1 MALSIRD
8 ILILD
13 YFDGK
18 PVHHKIPPYKLKIYG
33 QDANDRIGLLY
44 ENGWIRYSRP
54 QETVSM
60 LPDKALSDF
69 LKRYGL
75 SGEGSHAE
83 LTGRVIS
90 QIPESDY
97 AHGVPKIYVLTK
109 EGKAEIGHHMAYVL
123 NVRENY
129 GLTEGEIGESQNTLA
144 QRGEP
149 YTARDILYRAFQQK
163 ISLYIMA
170 GEWSKLR
177 NMYYTVAN
185 FYLRIKDNE
194 EALPYL
200 YLVFFMDMSGMGNKN
215 NLVPYENL
223 FPTQKGM
230 ILLMDEIRKDLHYSM
245 DEVKTSFLSSIA
257 RMAPRL
263 PFSYFSPQVMASM
276 LLERLRGIDFNGARY
291 IVQRNTPGSL
301 RQVVPLRTVRK
312 KRSQAQILPPARRET
327 KLHGPAG
334 LKDAH
339 LHRAPALQAGPVR
352 PAAKPRARA
361 REERRACFKKKTRK
375 EKGHLL
381 QAERSVLV
389 VLEKDTII
397 L

>member
-90 QIPESDY
+90 RIPESDY

-230 ILLMDEIRKDLHYSM
+230 ILLMDEIRNTDIHRTRRHAAGILAIQAAGRF
-245 DEVKTSFLSSIA
+245 ERGFLDIITVA
-257 RMAPRL
+257 H
-263 PFSYFSPQVMASM
+263 
-276 LLERLRGIDFNGARY
+276 LLEVGGPDFRILFAHGNARNFICHSCLLSLFCGRLRHSDAEHRSILVCRKRPVVCGSVVICRARHGICD
-291 IVQRNTPGSL
+291 
-301 RQVVPLRTVRK
+301 
-312 KRSQAQILPPARRET
+312 RS
-327 KLHGPAG
+327 
-334 LKDAH
+334 
-339 LHRAPALQAGPVR
+339 RAPARWRGHALPACGTYPDGASLRRNR
-352 PAAKPRARA
+352 PGT
-361 REERRACFKKKTRK
+361 RRIR
-375 EKGHLL
+375 GH
-381 QAERSVLV
+381 RHR
-389 VLEKDTII
+389 
-397 L
+397 

>member
-1 MALSIRD
+1 
-8 ILILD
+8 
-13 YFDGK
+13 
-18 PVHHKIPPYKLKIYG
+18 
-33 QDANDRIGLLY
+33 
-44 ENGWIRYSRP
+44 
-54 QETVSM
+54 M

-83 LTGRVIS
+83 LTRRVIS

-230 ILLMDEIRKDLHYSM
+230 ILLMDEIRNTDIHRVFRFSVAAAGEHTTHVHFRCEHCGGVFCLDAAPPVAPTFRSCT
-245 DEVKTSFLSSIA
+245 VFPTS
-257 RMAPRL
+257 
-263 PFSYFSPQVMASM
+263 AS
-276 LLERLRGIDFNGARY
+276 
-291 IVQRNTPGSL
+291 
-301 RQVVPLRTVRK
+301 
-312 KRSQAQILPPARRET
+312 AQTAI
-327 KLHGPAG
+327 
-334 LKDAH
+334 
-339 LHRAPALQAGPVR
+339 
-352 PAAKPRARA
+352 
-361 REERRACFKKKTRK
+361 
-375 EKGHLL
+375 
-381 QAERSVLV
+381 
-389 VLEKDTII
+389 
-397 L
+397 